1 MPRGWIL
8 RRCSAGVASLR
19 SVVGTGLRRPGRWV
33 EPGPLRDPA
42 WRRREWRAW
51 YVYDWANSAFL
62 TTAAAV
68 LLGPYV
74 TALAERAACG
84 YVGTEERRCTGS
96 VTVLGVQV
104 AAGSLWLYA
113 VALSTILT
121 AVLLPL
127 VGALVDHV
135 GRKRHLLAAFAWSG
149 SAATCL
155 LLLTGGSRW
164 QPVVGLAIVAG
175 LCAGAATVVYNS
187 LLNDIADLE
196 DRDAVSSRGWAAGYL
211 GAGIVLVGNIAFLEV
226 ASGLG
231 IDFEAAVRICF
242 VSAGA
247 WWAAWTVV
255 PFLVLRDRPRTS
267 RDRPAGG
274 MLRGVGRSVT
284 SLAGTLRDLPQ
295 TARFLVAFIFYN
307 AGIQV
312 VLASAAVYATRELGH
327 SQTVV
332 IFALICV
339 QFVAAPGALGM
350 GRLAE
355 RHGARPV
362 IAGGLLI
369 WALASLVA
377 AFIPDKNVPAY
388 LGLAVC
394 IGLVVGGS
402 QALSRSIF
410 STLMPP
416 GREAEFF
423 GLYQTADR
431 ATSWIATL
439 AFGVLFQLLGDY
451 RPAMAVTSA
460 TFVIGMLLLAR
471 VDLAR
476 GREQAAGS

>member
-1 MPRGWIL
+1 M
-8 RRCSAGVASLR
+8 
-19 SVVGTGLRRPGRWV
+19 VGTGLRRWERSV
-33 EPGPLRDPA
+33 APGPLPDPQG
-42 WRRREWRAW
+42 RRQEWRAW

-62 TTAAAV
+62 TTAAGV

-84 YVGTEERRCTGS
+84 YVSTDELRCTGS
-96 VTVLGVQV
+96 VTILGVQV

-113 VALSTILT
+113 VAVSTVLT

-135 GRKRHLLAAFAWSG
+135 GRKRHLLAGFAWSG

-155 LLLTGGSRW
+155 LVLTGGSNW
-164 QPVVGLAIVAG
+164 QPVVGLAVVAG

-187 LLNDIADLE
+187 LLNDIAGVE
-196 DRDAVSSRGWAAGYL
+196 DRDAVSSRGWAAGYF
-211 GAGIVLVGNIAFLEV
+211 GAGVVLVGNIAFLEV
-226 ASGLG
+226 ASGIG
-231 IDFEAAVRICF
+231 IDFEAAVRICL

-247 WWAAWTVV
+247 WWAAWTLV
-255 PFLVLRDRPRTS
+255 PFLVLRDRPRAS
-267 RDRPAGG
+267 RDRRNEGV
-274 MLRGVGRSVT
+274 LHEVGRSVI
-284 SLAGTLRDLPQ
+284 SLAGTLRQLPQ
-295 TARFLVAFIFYN
+295 TARFLIGYIFYN

-327 SQTVV
+327 SQTLV
-332 IFALICV
+332 ILALICV

-355 RHGARPV
+355 RYGARRV
-362 IAGGLLI
+362 VAGSLVI
-369 WALASLVA
+369 WALACLVA
-377 AFIPDKNVPAY
+377 ALIPARNAPAY
-388 LGLAVC
+388 LGVAVA
-394 IGLVVGGS
+394 IGVVVGGT

-439 AFGVLFQLLGDY
+439 GFGVLFQLLGDY
-451 RPAMAVTSA
+451 RPAMAATSA
-460 TFVIGMLLLAR
+460 TFVVGMLLLAR
-471 VDLAR
+471 VDLTL
-476 GREQAAGS
+476 GRQQAAAAPNRPGPHPPG